1 MKSILAYTQVTCY
14 AAILLMSGCTASGPQ
29 YSLPSQSVA
38 QRPAAAA
45 PFLAAGETVYR
56 STPLPDN
63 WWQLYDE
70 PVMNAL
76 IQEALNANAD
86 LKVAAANLAR
96 TRAVEK
102 ETADATTP
110 TIGLSAAPSAGR
122 ASAAARG
129 LPNALPDSWS
139 YDSTVS
145 VSYQADLFGKI
156 ARATEAANADTQA
169 AQAGYDLVRI
179 SVVADTA
186 RAYTE
191 ACSAMRQITIGQQS
205 IDLQK
210 KTTDLIAKRIQ
221 LGRGTETDHTRSL
234 AQLALLQS
242 TLPQYQS
249 QQRVAYYKLAV
260 LTGKTPQE
268 MNLNQPQC
276 HDVPRL
282 TSPLP
287 LGDGAALLRR
297 RPDIRQAERN
307 LAAATARIGV
317 SIADLYPH
325 VSFGISAGS
334 SGLLDHFGAG
344 NAFHWNLG
352 PLISWSFPSAGA
364 RSRVSAAEASAEG
377 ALAHFDAVVLNAL
390 KEAESALIIYAREKD
405 RNAAL
410 QTARDESVR
419 AAQQIRHLFESGR
432 TDFLSVLDADR
443 SATSSEAALAASDA
457 QLTNDQISLFLALGG
472 GNAQP
477 GITHQ

>member
-1 MKSILAYTQVTCY
+1 LLTQGTCY

-139 YDSTVS
+139 YDSTAS

-210 KTTDLIAKRIQ
+210 KPPTSSQNAFNSDGEPRPTIRV
-221 LGRGTETDHTRSL
+221 RS
-234 AQLALLQS
+234 
-242 TLPQYQS
+242 
-249 QQRVAYYKLAV
+249 
-260 LTGKTPQE
+260 
-268 MNLNQPQC
+268 
-276 HDVPRL
+276 
-282 TSPLP
+282 
-287 LGDGAALLRR
+287 
-297 RPDIRQAERN
+297 RN
-307 LAAATARIGV
+307 LPCCNRHCRNINHNNV
-317 SIADLYPH
+317 
-325 VSFGISAGS
+325 
-334 SGLLDHFGAG
+334 
-344 NAFHWNLG
+344 W
-352 PLISWSFPSAGA
+352 LITSWQ
-364 RSRVSAAEASAEG
+364 
-377 ALAHFDAVVLNAL
+377 
-390 KEAESALIIYAREKD
+390 Y
-405 RNAAL
+405 
-410 QTARDESVR
+410 
-419 AAQQIRHLFESGR
+419 
-432 TDFLSVLDADR
+432 
-443 SATSSEAALAASDA
+443 
-457 QLTNDQISLFLALGG
+457 
-472 GNAQP
+472 
-477 GITHQ
+477 